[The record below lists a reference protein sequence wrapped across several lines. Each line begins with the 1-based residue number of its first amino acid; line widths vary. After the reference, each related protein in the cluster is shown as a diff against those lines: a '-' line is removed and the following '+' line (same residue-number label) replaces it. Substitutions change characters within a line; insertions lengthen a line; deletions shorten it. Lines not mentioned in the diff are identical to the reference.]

1 MIPNSILVYFA
12 PVLLSTLR
20 INMEPVNLGYSTKNI
35 PIAQPKEY
43 LKCLVDKTESFL
55 RRVRWKAYH
64 YLKPSQSP
72 VYETF
77 GFRTTKSPP
86 PIKELDEFEGKIF
99 NLIQNVKFRKYHN
112 EFQNNL
118 ERDLTNLR
126 TDDKLMVAAD
136 KTTNF
141 YRLDTPSYNKLLD
154 TAITKAYKKATS
166 NTTTKIISEEKK
178 IAEKLGLDDRIDS
191 LATKDSF
198 ITLKDHKPNFHNN
211 PTCRLIN
218 PSKSEIGII
227 SKKIL
232 QRINSQIL
240 KYTNLNQWKNTDSV
254 ITWFKNMPNKSTRSF
269 ITFDVVDFYPSI
281 SEELLNEE

>member
-1 MIPNSILVYFA
+1 
-12 PVLLSTLR
+12 
-20 INMEPVNLGYSTKNI
+20 
-35 PIAQPKEY
+35 

-118 ERDLTNLR
+118 ERDLTNIR

-154 TAITKAYKKATS
+154 TAITKAYKKS
-166 NTTTKIISEEKK
+166 NIKHYNKNNIRREE
-178 IAEKLGLDDRIDS
+178 
-191 LATKDSF
+191 
-198 ITLKDHKPNFHNN
+198 N
-211 PTCRLIN
+211 CR
-218 PSKSEIGII
+218 K
-227 SKKIL
+227 
-232 QRINSQIL
+232 
-240 KYTNLNQWKNTDSV
+240 
-254 ITWFKNMPNKSTRSF
+254 TR
-269 ITFDVVDFYPSI
+269 P
-281 SEELLNEE
+281 